1 MYGGKPGNFSIPTGK
16 IESKTNKLKP
26 LTSPRNF
33 CIMSISKSIHIS
45 NVITIKTIN
54 ENMDPSL
61 ISAQASAEYYLLSA
75 AQHSSEWDL
84 TWHDSA
90 APNNNKQL
98 SF

>member
-1 MYGGKPGNFSIPTGK
+1 MYGGKSGNFSFPTGK
-16 IESKTNKLKP
+16 IETKTNKLKP

-75 AQHSSEWDL
+75 AQHSSE
-84 TWHDSA
+84 
-90 APNNNKQL
+90 
-98 SF
+98 